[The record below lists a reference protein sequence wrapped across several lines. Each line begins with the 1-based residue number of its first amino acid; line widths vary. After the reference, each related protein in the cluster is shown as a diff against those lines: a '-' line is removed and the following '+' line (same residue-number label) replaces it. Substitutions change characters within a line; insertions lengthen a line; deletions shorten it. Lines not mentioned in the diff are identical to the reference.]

1 VLLSLKGGQL
11 RSLDSMDYRERP
23 KSLGTRDDADD
34 DEEEDDDE
42 DAGINIVGGMFPK
55 QSPASKDMNG
65 RHVLPPVSK
74 SMAKDG
80 TADSE
85 SSDSSEEDVHVKLQP
100 TMRSPKGALGDV
112 APPPFSPPR
121 FGAGD
126 DGDLDGD
133 LAGRGKG
140 DGDE

>member
-1 VLLSLKGGQL
+1 MLLSLKGGQL

-23 KSLGTRDDADD
+23 EDVGNRDEEDD
-34 DEEEDDDE
+34 DDDEDDDE

-65 RHVLPPVSK
+65 RNVLPPVSN

-85 SSDSSEEDVHVKLQP
+85 TSDSSEEDVHVKLQP
-100 TMRSPKGALGDV
+100 TMRTPKGALGDV
-112 APPPFSPPR
+112 APPFSAPR

-126 DGDLDGD
+126 DGDQ
-133 LAGRGKG
+133 AGRGKG